1 MKTYKTAIVGATG
14 FTGIE
19 LTRILSQHPNME
31 LAALTSESKA
41 GQDYADLFPQFHGLI
56 DKTLVSYEDLDP
68 AELDLVFLAL
78 PHRVSMSWVKAHL
91 DWDIPIIDL
100 SGDFRLLDPESYE
113 IWYEKEH
120 VLPDRVGQAAYGMPE
135 LHAEAIENSDLIANP
150 GCFPTAS
157 ILPIAPLVK
166 AGWVDPNLVIID
178 AKTGVTG
185 AGAKSKAVNH
195 FSSVN
200 DNFKAYGLKTHRH
213 SIEIQQQLDL
223 LGKREHAIQFT
234 PHLLPI
240 DRGILSTCYTRP
252 KSPRSDAELY
262 DLFRSFYEDQP
273 FVRLV
278 NDPPTLKQV
287 RGSNFCDIYLTFDE
301 RTGNIIS
308 MGAIDNLVK
317 GAAGQAVHNMN
328 LRLGLEPGAGL
339 QLVPLQP

>member
-1 MKTYKTAIVGATG
+1 MSNLRAAIIGATG

-19 LTRILSQHPNME
+19 LVRLLSQHPQVE

-41 GQDYADLFPQFHGLI
+41 GQYYADLFPQFRGLI
-56 DKTLVSYEDLDP
+56 HQQLQSYEEVSPKGIDIL
-68 AELDLVFLAL
+68 FLAL
-78 PHRVSMSWVKAHL
+78 PHRVSMSFVKEHPE
-91 DWDIPIIDL
+91 WTMPIIDL
-100 SGDFRLLDPESYE
+100 SGDFRLDDPQSYE
-113 IWYEKEH
+113 KWYDKKH
-120 VLPDRVGQAAYGMPE
+120 VLPQRVGEAAYGLPE
-135 LHAEAIENSDLIANP
+135 LHAEEIRKAQLIANP

-157 ILPIAPLVK
+157 ILPLAPLV
-166 AGWVDPNLVIID
+166 AEGLIDPGYCIID

-185 AGAKSKAVNH
+185 AGAKPKPVNH

-213 SIEIQQQLDL
+213 SIEIQQQLDHL
-223 LGKREHAIQFT
+223 SSGEMRIQFT

-240 DRGILSTCYTRP
+240 DRGILATCYTRP
-252 KSPRSDAELY
+252 HRAITDAELY
-262 DLFRSFYEDQP
+262 ELYDSFYRDQP
-273 FVRLV
+273 FIRLV
-278 NDPPTLKQV
+278 PTAPGLKQV

-328 LRLGLEPGAGL
+328 LRLGLAPDAGL
-339 QLVPLQP
+339 SIVPLQP

>member
-1 MKTYKTAIVGATG
+1 MKTFQTAIVGATG

-19 LTRILSQHPNME
+19 LTRILSQHPRVE

-41 GQDYADLFPQFHGLI
+41 GQTYSSLFPQFRGLL
-56 DKTLVSYEDLDP
+56 DKTLISYEDLNP
-68 AELDLVFLAL
+68 STLDIVFLAL

-100 SGDFRLLDPESYE
+100 SGDFRLDDPESYE
-113 IWYEKEH
+113 KWYEKTH
-120 VLPDRVGQAAYGMPE
+120 VLPNRVGEAAYGLPE
-135 LHAEAIENSDLIANP
+135 LHQEAIAKADLIANP

-157 ILPIAPLVK
+157 ILPLAPLIE
-166 AGWVDPNLVIID
+166 AGWVDPGMCIID

-185 AGAKSKAVNH
+185 AGAKSKPVNH

-200 DNFKAYGLKTHRH
+200 DNFKAYGVKTHRH
-213 SIEIQQQLDL
+213 SIEIQQQLNR
-223 LGKREHAIQFT
+223 LGKTELAIQFT

-240 DRGILSTCYTRP
+240 DRGILSTCYLRPTREVRDE
-252 KSPRSDAELY
+252 KLYELY
-262 DLFRSFYEDQP
+262 RDFYQHQP
-273 FVRLV
+273 FIRLV
-278 NDPPTLKQV
+278 DQPPTLKQV

-301 RTGNIIS
+301 RTGNVIA

-328 LRLGLEPGAGL
+328 LRLGLNPTDGL
-339 QLVPLQP
+339 QIVPLQP

>member
-1 MKTYKTAIVGATG
+1 MKKFRTAIVGATG

-19 LTRILSQHPNME
+19 LTRILSQHPHVE
-31 LAALTSESKA
+31 IAALTSESKA
-41 GQDYADLFPQFHGLI
+41 GQSYTDLFPQFQGLLH
-56 DKTLVSYEDLDP
+56 KTLVSYEDLSP
-68 AELDLVFLAL
+68 ANLDLVFLAL

-113 IWYEKEH
+113 IWYEKKH
-120 VLPDRVGQAAYGMPE
+120 VLPERVGQAAYGMPE
-135 LHAEAIENSDLIANP
+135 LHADAITNSGLIANP

-157 ILPIAPLVK
+157 ILPVAPLVE
-166 AGWVDPNLVIID
+166 ADWVDPGLIIID

-185 AGAKSKAVNH
+185 AGAKAKAVNH
-195 FSSVN
+195 FSSVH
-200 DNFKAYGLKTHRH
+200 DNFKAYGVKTHRH

-223 LGKREHAIQFT
+223 LGQREHAIQFT

-240 DRGILSTCYTRP
+240 DRGILSTCYMRP
-252 KSPRSDAELY
+252 KQAVTDKKLYELY
-262 DLFRSFYEDQP
+262 REFYQDQP
-273 FVRLV
+273 FIRLL
-278 NDPPTLKQV
+278 DQPPSLKQV
-287 RGSNFCDIYLTFDE
+287 RASNFCDIYLTFDE

-328 LRLGLEPGAGL
+328 LRLGLAPAAGL